1 MRFNKLDLN
10 LLVALDA
17 LLSERS
23 ISRAAER
30 VHLSQSAMSNALAR
44 LREYFDDELLVQ
56 VGRKMEPTPRAEGLA
71 DAVRDVLVRVEA
83 TISTQPAFVPAEST
97 REFRLL
103 VSDYT
108 LTTLMPHVLAR
119 VYAQAPNIRIDLR
132 PQVAHPERALE
143 RADADLLIIPRDYCS
158 TDHPSETLLD
168 EQFCCVLWEG
178 ATLAHATLTR
188 EAYLEAGHIV
198 VLPGQ
203 GQPALEDWFVK
214 RLGVSRRVE
223 VTTFSFAAAAQLVVG
238 TQRIATVHR
247 RLALLAQRHE
257 PIAIHDVPLHMPA
270 MHQAVQWH
278 RHRSADEGLSWLRGI
293 LREAV
298 EAMDRAV
305 GGPGQR
311 VEDSVAPP
319 RKARR
324 AKARSKMD

>member
-44 LREYFDDELLVQ
+44 LREYFNDELLVQ
-56 VGRKMEPTPRAEGLA
+56 VGRKMEPTPRAESLT

-108 LTTLMPHVLAR
+108 LTTLMPHAVAR
-119 VYAQAPNIRIDLR
+119 VYAAAPNIRIDLR

-143 RADADLLIIPRDYCS
+143 RADADLLIIPREYCS
-158 TDHPSETLLD
+158 TEHPAETLLD
-168 EQFCCVLWEG
+168 EQFCCVLWNG
-178 ATLAHATLTR
+178 SPLANAPLTR
-188 EAYLEAGHIV
+188 DAYLDAGHVV
-198 VLPGQ
+198 VLPGM
-203 GQPALEDWFVK
+203 GQPALEDWFVQ

-223 VTTFSFAAAAQLVVG
+223 VTTYSFAAATQLVVG

-247 RLALLAQRHE
+247 RLAAQAMRRE
-257 PIAIHDVPLHMPA
+257 PIVIREVPLHMPS
-270 MHQAVQWH
+270 MHQTIQWH
-278 RHRSADEGLSWLRGI
+278 KHRTADAGLAWLREQ

-298 EAMDRAV
+298 SEMDRAASPV
-305 GGPGQR
+305 
-311 VEDSVAPP
+311 
-319 RKARR
+319 
-324 AKARSKMD
+324 

>member
-97 REFRLL
+97 RAFRLL

-119 VYAQAPNIRIDLR
+119 VYEAAPHIRIDLR
-132 PQVAHPERALE
+132 PQVQHPERALE
-143 RADADLLIIPRDYCS
+143 RADADLLIIPREYCS
-158 TDHPSETLLD
+158 ADHPAETLLD
-168 EQFCCVLWEG
+168 EAFCCVLWEG
-178 ATLAHATLTR
+178 SPLADAPLTR
-188 EAYLEAGHIV
+188 EAYLDAGHIV

-203 GQPALEDWFVK
+203 GQPALEDWFVQ
-214 RLGVSRRVE
+214 RLGVARRVE
-223 VTTFSFAAAAQLVVG
+223 VTTYSFAAASQLVVG

-247 RLALLAQRHE
+247 RLAKLAQRHE
-257 PIAIHDVPLHMPA
+257 PIVIRDVPLHMPE
-270 MHQAVQWH
+270 MHQMVQWH
-278 RHRSADEGLSWLRGI
+278 KHRSADAGLVWLREQ
-293 LREAV
+293 LRA
-298 EAMDRAV
+298 AV
-305 GGPGQR
+305 GG
-311 VEDSVAPP
+311 
-319 RKARR
+319 
-324 AKARSKMD
+324 MDGGGKI

>member
-56 VGRKMEPTPRAEGLA
+56 VGRKMEPTPRAESLT

-108 LTTLMPHVLAR
+108 LTTLMPHAIAR
-119 VYAQAPNIRIDLR
+119 IYAAAPNIRIDLR

-143 RADADLLIIPRDYCS
+143 RADADLLIIPREYCS
-158 TDHPSETLLD
+158 TDHPAETLLE
-168 EQFCCVLWEG
+168 EQFCCVLWEQSP
-178 ATLAHATLTR
+178 LAIEPLTR
-188 EAYLEAGHIV
+188 EAYLDAGHVV
-198 VLPGQ
+198 VLPGM
-203 GQPALEDWFVK
+203 GQPALEDWFVQ

-223 VTTFSFAAAAQLVVG
+223 VTTYSFAAATQLVVG

-247 RLALLAQRHE
+247 RLAAQAVRHE
-257 PIAIHDVPLHMPA
+257 PVAIRDVPLHMPS
-270 MHQAVQWH
+270 MHQTIQWH
-278 RHRSADEGLSWLRGI
+278 KHRTADAGLAWLREQ

-298 EAMDRAV
+298 SEMDRAAL
-305 GGPGQR
+305 PAQ
-311 VEDSVAPP
+311 E
-319 RKARR
+319 
-324 AKARSKMD
+324 

>member
-56 VGRKMEPTPRAEGLA
+56 VGRKMEPTPRAESLT

-83 TISTQPAFVPAEST
+83 TISTQPAFVPAGST

-108 LTTLMPHVLAR
+108 MTTLMPHVLSR
-119 VYAQAPNIRIDLR
+119 IYALAPNIRIHLR

-143 RADADLLIIPRDYCS
+143 RADADLLIIPHEYCS
-158 TDHPSETLLD
+158 TEHPAQTLLE
-168 EQFCCVLWEG
+168 EQFCCVLWNESP
-178 ATLAHATLTR
+178 LADAPLTR
-188 EAYLEAGHIV
+188 ETYLGAGHVV
-198 VLPGQ
+198 VLPGM
-203 GQPALEDWFVK
+203 GQPALEDWFVQ

-223 VTTFSFAAAAQLVVG
+223 VTTYSFAASTQLVVG

-247 RLALLAQRHE
+247 RLAMQARRHE
-257 PIAIHDVPLHMPA
+257 PIVTRDVPLHMPV
-270 MHQAVQWH
+270 MHQTIQWH
-278 RHRSADEGLSWLRGI
+278 KHRTTDAGLAWLRTQ
-293 LREAV
+293 LLEAV
-298 EAMDRAV
+298 AQMDQATL
-305 GGPGQR
+305 R
-311 VEDSVAPP
+311 V
-319 RKARR
+319 
-324 AKARSKMD
+324 